1 MGVRMRKQLLLLVL
15 LLMALAM
22 PVNAGIFTDVPV
34 GHPALHAIE
43 NLAKNGIV
51 TGVATDT
58 FAGKRQV
65 TRYELAITV
74 FRTLARLEESVTA
87 DSRAISDGDLNNID
101 YLKNELSEELQML
114 GLRVELA
121 QNRKESLR
129 DEVGRL
135 RNLVDSAWQTIKSE
149 EKVKMSGD
157 WLVRHTWKNHRD
169 DYAKSAFS
177 GVGRPGNSNNSLT
190 ESQIRL
196 RFAAQVAENVRVVTR
211 FRLFN
216 RGSDSVSAVS
226 SQRGGAFGI
235 NGIGGA
241 TRADMLVDTAFVE
254 IGKIFAATDR
264 LLFGRSI
271 LQTGHGLLLNADID
285 AVRYVRDYTHG
296 SLLTQYI
303 YDRHSGSYK
312 DDAAVDFRGIVNLGY
327 TFKTDSGSGYAN
339 FFAQDDPDML
349 NRRNPGTFKPG
360 KAFGEQQRD
369 RRRDLEVGGTF
380 IFGGRRALTA
390 DLAVALTDYRARLEK
405 PAGSPRL
412 DVDLRG
418 LAGHVAL
425 GWQPRKALSTKLAY
439 SFADDQFAGAYSL
452 SLDRRYCDNNETPF
466 EDIARGNTWFRN
478 GLKNMDDV
486 KLQVEYRP
494 AGRHYY
500 RLATDFLRERRDRVT
515 NALSHHLSGNFDGQ
529 IPVGY
534 LTANSPYDTFN
545 NIGIADP
552 ALRIITFE
560 YRYQLEK
567 NTRLRVGAV
576 QCRFSGDAF
585 RRAGVS
591 GGVPAGMGFK
601 DDYDYKMLWTEVYS
615 RF

>member
-1 MGVRMRKQLLLLVL
+1 MRKQLLLLVL
-15 LLMALAM
+15 LLLVLAM
-22 PVNAGIFTDVPV
+22 PVTAGIFTDVPV
-34 GHPALHAIE
+34 GHPALQSIE
-43 NLAKNGIV
+43 SLANNGIL
-51 TGVATDT
+51 TGIATGT
-58 FAGKRQV
+58 FAGQRRV
-65 TRYELAITV
+65 TRYELAMTV
-74 FRTLARLEESVTA
+74 FRTLARLEETITP
-87 DSRAISDGDLNNID
+87 DSIAVSDTDLNNID

-135 RNLVDSAWQTIKSE
+135 RSLVDKTWQTIKSE
-149 EKVKMSGD
+149 EKVRVSGD
-157 WLVRHTWKNHRD
+157 LLVRHTWKHHRD
-169 DYAKSAFS
+169 DHAKNAFS
-177 GVGRPGNSNNSLT
+177 GGGRPGNSNNSLT

-196 RFAAQVAENVRVVTR
+196 RFDSQVAENVRVVTR

-216 RGSDSVSAVS
+216 RGSDSVSAAS
-226 SQRGGAFGI
+226 SERGGAFGI
-235 NGIGGA
+235 SGIGGV
-241 TRADMLVDTAFVE
+241 TRADMQVDLAFIE
-254 IGKIFAATDR
+254 IGKIFCDSDR

-285 AVRYVRDYTHG
+285 AVRYERDYAHG
-296 SLLTQYI
+296 SLLSQYI
-303 YDRHSGSYK
+303 YDRHLGSYR
-312 DDAAVDFRGIVNLGY
+312 DDAAVDFRGIFNLGY
-327 TFKTDSGSGYAN
+327 SFKFVSGGGYAN
-339 FFAQDDPDML
+339 FFAQDDPNLL
-349 NRRNPGTFKPG
+349 NRRKAGTFNLG
-360 KAFGEQQRD
+360 NTFGDQHRD
-369 RRRDLEVGGTF
+369 RRRDFEVGATF
-380 IFGGRRALTA
+380 GSGGRRPLTT
-390 DLAVALTDYRARLEK
+390 DLAIALTDYRARLAK
-405 PAGSPRL
+405 PAGSAMV

-425 GWQPRKALSTKLAY
+425 GWQARKALSTKLAY
-439 SFADDQFAGAYSL
+439 NFADDQFAGAYSL

-478 GLKNMDDV
+478 GLKNMENV

-515 NALSHHLSGNFDGQ
+515 NALSHHLAGNVDGQ

-585 RRAGVS
+585 SRAGGS
-591 GGVPAGMGFK
+591 GGVPAGRGFK